1 MKNRKSEAT
10 PKKATAIIT
19 PELRQQRAMRL
30 ATLLLHDEQETSF
43 CFSQTAFEAL
53 EDIEWAFR
61 QLGCRVERQADGSLR
76 VFRSGAM
83 AA

>member
-1 MKNRKSEAT
+1 M
-10 PKKATAIIT
+10 T
-19 PELRQQRAMRL
+19 PEQRHERAMRL
-30 ATLLLHDEQETSF
+30 ATLLLQDKRETSF

-76 VFRSGAM
+76 VFRFGKM